1 MNLIWFL
8 CWFSDSIIDGFARA
22 VLAFAELVGCFN
34 AVISADIAFDY
45 TADSSVSFT
54 IIFFLMRFLPII
66 HLLLRLI
73 CQNASDF
80 AVNFLLVLSIDFPK
94 IRGVLWL
101 RFEINLQL
109 FVEIERFERV
119 QNRQI
124 CVFICQTALNV
135 HDIRFFDRR
144 IRAQL
149 D

>member
-22 VLAFAELVGCFN
+22 VLVFAELVGCFN

-80 AVNFLLVLSIDFPK
+80 AVNFLLVLSIFFPK
-94 IRGVLWL
+94 IR
-101 RFEINLQL
+101 RSFMAT
-109 FVEIERFERV
+109 F
-119 QNRQI
+119 
-124 CVFICQTALNV
+124 
-135 HDIRFFDRR
+135 
-144 IRAQL
+144 
-149 D
+149 